1 MMATNS
7 DAGNAKIRTMRT
19 MLFFSIVIMT
29 IKFIAYFIT
38 HSVAVLS
45 DALESI
51 INIAAGAFALFSIY
65 YASLPKDRDHP
76 YGHGKIENIS
86 VQIEGVLILI
96 AGLAIILKGIYSFF
110 HPPELEKL
118 DTGLVF
124 SGVAGLCNF
133 FMGNYLEK
141 KGKHYNSIV
150 MIADGKHL
158 ISDTVSSIGLIVGL
172 GVIYFTHLLWID
184 NVLAIIFGAVI
195 LWTGFKLIRESVFN
209 LLDKADVEKLNQ
221 LTDILNKNRR
231 EKWIDMHNLRIL
243 KYGSQLHID
252 AHLTLPWYETL
263 EQTHEE
269 VSAME
274 KVIRENMGNEIEFF
288 IHADPCPPSSCP
300 LCVISNCV
308 HRKSPFVKR
317 LDWTFENIIPDSKH
331 KI

>member
-1 MMATNS
+1 
-7 DAGNAKIRTMRT
+7 MRT
-19 MLFFSIVIMT
+19 MLLFSIVIMA

-51 INIAAGAFALFSIY
+51 INILAGMFALFSIY
-65 YASLPKDRDHP
+65 YASLPKDSDHP

-86 VQIEGVLILI
+86 VQIEGLLILI
-96 AGLAIILKGIYSFF
+96 AGLSIIIKGIYSFF

-118 DTGLVF
+118 DAGLVL
-124 SGVAGLCNF
+124 SSLAGLCNF
-133 FMGNYLEK
+133 FMGSYLVK
-141 KGKHYNSIV
+141 KGKYYNSIT

-172 GVIYFTHLLWID
+172 AVIYVTHILWID

-195 LWTGFKLIRESVFN
+195 LWTGVKLIKESVFN
-209 LLDKADVEKLNQ
+209 LLDKADIEKLNE
-221 LTDILNKNRR
+221 LVEVLNKNRR
-231 EKWIDMHNLRIL
+231 EKWIDIHNLRIL
-243 KYGSQLHID
+243 KYGSRLHID

-269 VSAME
+269 VGRME
-274 KVIRENMGNEIEFF
+274 KIIRQDLGNEIEFF

-300 LCVISNCV
+300 LCVIENCP
-308 HRKSPFVKR
+308 HRKSAFIKR
-317 LDWTFENIIPDSKH
+317 LNWTIDNIITDSKH